1 MIGPNS
7 PRLEATIGTS
17 QHTTEGHGSTFTPGA
32 ISLSVPSPQ
41 SWPVLDL
48 TDKDFNQI
56 VNPPVTNSMPTYIMD
71 FGLDEFQP
79 SANTIDGE
87 LVKDGAG
94 KCKTENVT
102 DSDVSDSEI
111 DSDTEYESSETENET
126 SSEDEEEDKDAALI
140 NNLCKVT
147 KTLKMA

>member
-7 PRLEATIGTS
+7 PRSMIGPNFQGLEATIGTS
-17 QHTTEGHGSTFTPGA
+17 QHTTPGA
-32 ISLSVPSPQ
+32 ISLTVPSPQ

-87 LVKDGAG
+87 LVKDGVG

-102 DSDVSDSEI
+102 DSKI

-126 SSEDEEEDKDAALI
+126 SSEDEEEHQDAALI
-140 NNLCKVT
+140 NNL
-147 KTLKMA
+147 